1 MKASWEGEGETNEK
15 LDRKFKWPQVL
26 FTHQKTERGVHIEFG
41 LCGEDGATGMDG
53 LVLTASLM
61 TKKKKQST
69 IFFSTDNHNTN
80 SQPAGKRV
88 DGELHT
94 TFSTMLGS

>member
-61 TKKKKQST
+61 TKKKKT
-69 IFFSTDNHNTN
+69 KHYLLLY
-80 SQPAGKRV
+80 R
-88 DGELHT
+88 
-94 TFSTMLGS
+94 